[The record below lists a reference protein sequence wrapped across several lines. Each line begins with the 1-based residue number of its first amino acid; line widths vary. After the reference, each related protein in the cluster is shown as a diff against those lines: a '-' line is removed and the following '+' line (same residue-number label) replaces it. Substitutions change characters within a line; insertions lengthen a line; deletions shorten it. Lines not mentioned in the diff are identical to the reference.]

1 MRTVY
6 RLYHQIEY
14 YEDGELYTHTKQIAF
29 LSTRKA
35 ALKIIEKFRHL
46 PGFCDYP
53 YGFKIDRMRTE
64 ARINTKTMV
73 IWRLTHTY
81 IYDDVEW
88 IEGISELGVY
98 SSSKAARKA
107 MRKFA
112 REYTN
117 YAEQPEGFEIDK
129 IYINRYIGWQFGF

>member
-53 YGFKIDRMRTE
+53 YDFKIDRMRTE

-112 REYTN
+112 SEYTN
-117 YAEQPEGFEIDK
+117 YAEQPEGFEITDETLNK
-129 IYINRYIGWQFGF
+129 CIDWVDGF